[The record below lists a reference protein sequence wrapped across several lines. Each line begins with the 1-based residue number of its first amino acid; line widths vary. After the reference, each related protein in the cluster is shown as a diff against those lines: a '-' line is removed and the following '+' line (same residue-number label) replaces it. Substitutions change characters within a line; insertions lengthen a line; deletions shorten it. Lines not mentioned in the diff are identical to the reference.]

1 MSPQGSILPGK
12 FLALA
17 NVVTLVFIASLG
29 PFLLMGQIPQ
39 LLSRLFPFT
48 RGLNHAY
55 WAPNAWALLTAADR
69 VLLQC
74 RWMRTIFS
82 RVPMFDLLWSD
93 CRRCQTFR
101 GWLFRRY
108 LWRVILIEGIGWGHL
123 IRNSPKRQADAHVS
137 HHSHLPECIPCQAM
151 ANANAQIIPHRT
163 DALRVYFIYVWVACS
178 REGHSSCPCPAEV
191 GMAHPFEPIVR
202 R

>member
-1 MSPQGSILPGK
+1 MSPQGSILPGR

-17 NVVTLVFIASLG
+17 NVVILVFIASLG

-74 RWMRTIFS
+74 QSMHATFLG
-82 RVPMFDLLWSD
+82 FG
-93 CRRCQTFR
+93 RCVDILSSTCFR
-101 GWLFRRY
+101 CETVRAQLFHRCF
-108 LWRVILIEGIGWGHL
+108 WRVVLIEGIG
-123 IRNSPKRQADAHVS
+123 RRYFFCSSPKCQTNS
-137 HHSHLPECIPCQAM
+137 HIPHHHHLPERFPCQAM
-151 ANANAQIIPHRT
+151 ANPNIQIIPHRT
-163 DALRVYFIYVWVACS
+163 DVMRIYLIHVWVACT
-178 REGHSSCPCPAEV
+178 
-191 GMAHPFEPIVR
+191 
-202 R
+202 